1 MFRLLCSPVFAGT
14 RPRRDSST
22 WIILIYAR
30 SIPCKGGAF
39 DAYVEKTDKRERETT
54 MKLEFRNNRDFW
66 SGLMFLVIGAVAV
79 LVARDYPFGRL
90 LRMGSGFF
98 PTILGVVLMVFGF
111 YIMLKGLRRNEKIQG
126 NWSVRAV
133 MVLPL
138 ITVLFGVLMD
148 RAGFI
153 PALSALAFGSAAA
166 GSEFKWG
173 EALLLTAFMTLLS
186 VGVFILG
193 LGLPYPL
200 IKGF

>member
-1 MFRLLCSPVFAGT
+1 
-14 RPRRDSST
+14 
-22 WIILIYAR
+22 
-30 SIPCKGGAF
+30 
-39 DAYVEKTDKRERETT
+39 

-66 SGLMFLVIGAVAV
+66 SGLMFFLIGAAAV

-98 PTILGVVLMVFGF
+98 PTLLGVILMLFGI
-111 YIMLKGLRRNEKIQG
+111 YIMVKGLRRNEKIRG

-133 MVLPL
+133 IVLPL

-153 PALSALAFGSAAA
+153 PALAVLAFGSAAA
-166 GSEFKWG
+166 GKEFKWG
-173 EALLLTAFMTLLS
+173 EALLLTAFMTALS
-186 VGVFILG
+186 VAVFILG

-200 IKGF
+200 MKGF

>member
-1 MFRLLCSPVFAGT
+1 
-14 RPRRDSST
+14 
-22 WIILIYAR
+22 
-30 SIPCKGGAF
+30 
-39 DAYVEKTDKRERETT
+39 

-66 SGLMFLVIGAVAV
+66 SGLMFFVIGAAAA

-98 PTILGVVLMVFGF
+98 PTLLGVILMLFGI
-111 YIMLKGLRRNEKIQG
+111 YIMIRGLRRNEKIKG

-133 MVLPL
+133 IVLPL

-153 PALSALAFGSAAA
+153 PALAVLALGSAAA
-166 GSEFKWG
+166 GKEFRWR
-173 EALLLTAFMTLLS
+173 EVLLMTAFMTALS
-186 VGVFILG
+186 VAVFILG